1 MQQEEKQLVDPEEQT
16 ERKLVHS
23 MALAIVA
30 ITAGGILFL
39 AIRPWIQ
46 RFREEHQEQV
56 GDDTLLK
63 NEDPAAAEGRSSE
76 ESSTS

>member
-1 MQQEEKQLVDPEEQT
+1 MQQEEEQLVDPEEQT

-30 ITAGGILFL
+30 IIAGAILFL

-46 RFREEHQEQV
+46 RFREESQEQDS
-56 GDDTLLK
+56 DDTLIE
-63 NEDPAAAEGRSSE
+63 NAGAAAAEDRPSG